1 MQHEDENN
9 SEYVNVTS
17 CLKKMINKKIYILI
31 ILMIIALCGYQD
43 DAFAGTVIT
52 PTGNITATG
61 LDDVENQIQN
71 LLDNFGPGIAN
82 AYALGNIAGYPMGVA
97 YLGGLGNF
105 TVGLSLNA
113 GLTNM
118 KYFDKDAN
126 VGNDVLPFAGLNPV
140 VNFGLGIGKKVD
152 LLGKAFLF
160 STGFYTPPIDTSTV
174 KLEKLNL
181 YSFGGKLRYNWIE
194 GQTLLPGI
202 FSFGGVTLS
211 AGGDFLYGLIN
222 LSGQYDYQMPTIEV
236 DPDGAGGVPASE
248 VELSYTSDY
257 ANEIK
262 WFVLSVN
269 LQALVYGEI
278 YWIFNIYTGFGMSV
292 NYGVFNFDLNTAGNV
307 TTDDAIYMANNGGS
321 GDVGTL
327 TMVSSNKYKPYYF
340 LPVYI
345 IGFEVNLYI
354 VRLSFES
361 MVSLR
366 NGSDINL
373 QLGARTQF

>member
-1 MQHEDENN
+1 MQYKDENN
-9 SEYVNVTS
+9 SEYVKVTS
-17 CLKKMINKKIYILI
+17 CLDMMTNKKIYILVI
-31 ILMIIALCGYQD
+31 FMMIVLGRHQN

-61 LDDVENQIQN
+61 LDDVETQIQN

-82 AYALGNIAGYPMGVA
+82 AYALGNIGGYPMGVA

-126 VGNDVLPFAGLNPV
+126 VGNDVMPFAGLNPV
-140 VNFGLGIGKKVD
+140 VNFGLGLGKKVD
-152 LLGKAFLF
+152 LIGKAFLY
-160 STGFYTPPIDTSTV
+160 STGFYTPPINTSTV

-211 AGGDFLYGLIN
+211 AGGDFLYGVIG
-222 LSGQYDYQMPTIEV
+222 LSGQYEYQMPTIEV
-236 DPDGAGGVPASE
+236 DPGSGPIPVDLTY
-248 VELSYTSDY
+248 LSVYT
-257 ANEIK
+257 NEIK

-278 YWIFNIYTGFGMSV
+278 YWIFNIYTGFGMTV
-292 NYGVFNFDLNTAGNV
+292 NYGLFNFDLNTAGNV
-307 TTDDAIYMANNGGS
+307 TTDNAAYMASNGGS

-345 IGFEVNLYI
+345 IGFEVNLYV
-354 VRLSFES
+354 VRLALES

-373 QLGARTQF
+373 QLGVRTQF